1 MLLATHMILGTP
13 DVGSRKMGIMPDG
26 LPVVTKGLLLF
37 STPIQRLREGEMQ
50 LGTLGGKT
58 KGLAVCLNGLG
69 EGIDR
74 HQGLPQTGK
83 RGRGIWT
90 EVCRLL
96 VGASR
101 RVCLSPRHEKLS
113 EEEMGVGQILLG
125 RNGLPRILL
134 RLLREAL
141 LMVKS
146 RHLEKGP
153 GMARVH
159 LEGHLQV
166 CHGTKWQLLLLP

>member
-1 MLLATHMILGTP
+1 MLLATHMILGAA
-13 DVGSRKMGIMPDG
+13 DVGSRKTGVMPDG
-26 LPVVTKGLLLF
+26 LPVLTKGLLLL
-37 STPIQRLREGEMQ
+37 STPIQRLREGKMQ
-50 LGTLGGKT
+50 LGTLGGEA

-125 RNGLPRILL
+125 RNGLPRILF
-134 RLLREAL
+134 RLFGEAL
-141 LMVKS
+141 LMVED
-146 RHLEKGP
+146 RHPEEGA
-153 GMARVH
+153 GMTRVH
-159 LEGHLQV
+159 LEGRLKV
-166 CHGTKWQLLLLP
+166 CHRTKW